1 MMTVKSKPTTRTAQR
16 DATRQRIVDA
26 AVASLIERGSAATTT
41 VEVQERAQVSRGALL
56 HHFPSH
62 AQLLAATIEA
72 LVARNEDSV
81 RRALAL
87 QPAEMEPV
95 DRATRALAEAFT
107 QPAYLAELE
116 LWAVARTDAN
126 LRESLRDAERQ
137 ARRDFERVVSELFA
151 SVKNLPA
158 YTEVV
163 ALSME
168 LLRGM
173 ALACLLREDKH
184 RQEKLLQS
192 WSWAV
197 RILLKNQ
204 PDPPK

>member
-1 MMTVKSKPTTRTAQR
+1 MMTVKCKPMTRAAQR

-26 AVASLIERGSAATTT
+26 AVVSLIERGSAATTT

-62 AQLLAATIEA
+62 AQLLAATVEA

-87 QPAEMEPV
+87 QPADMDPV
-95 DRATRALAEAFT
+95 ERATRALAQAFT

-116 LWAVARTDAN
+116 LWAVARTDAS
-126 LRESLRDAERQ
+126 LRESLRGAERQ

-151 SVKNLPA
+151 PVRSRPA
-158 YTEVV
+158 YAEVV
-163 ALSME
+163 ALSTE

-173 ALACLLREDKH
+173 ALACLLREDKS
-184 RQEKLLQS
+184 RQEQLLHS
-192 WSWAV
+192 WAWAV
-197 RILLKNQ
+197 RILLQHQ

>member
-1 MMTVKSKPTTRTAQR
+1 MTVKSKPTTRTAQR